1 MQMIDPNFDPY
12 LELQEVK
19 LELLRQQKTI
29 KNLIIGHNHNQELIQ
44 QLTDQS
50 RQLIELIRQLQ
61 DRQHRLS

>member
-19 LELLRQQKTI
+19 LELLRQQNII

>member
-29 KNLIIGHNHNQELIQ
+29 KNLIIGHNHNQELITN
-44 QLTDQS
+44 LTEQN
-50 RQLIELIRQLQ
+50 RQLIELIRQLKARQ
-61 DRQHRLS
+61 DRLQ

>member
-1 MQMIDPNFDPY
+1 MIDPNFDPY